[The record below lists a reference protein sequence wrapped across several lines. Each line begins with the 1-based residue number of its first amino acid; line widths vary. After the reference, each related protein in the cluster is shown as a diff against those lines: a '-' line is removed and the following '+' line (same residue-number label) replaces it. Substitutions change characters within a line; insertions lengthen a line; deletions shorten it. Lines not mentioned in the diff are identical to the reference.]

1 MAKQTVKS
9 VSVQRVIGEDDLM
22 IESFS
27 DDEMEK
33 ILSTISD
40 DAIIRLIDDNGMIDR
55 DKLFEDAVITVNQIR
70 NKLL

>member
-1 MAKQTVKS
+1 MAKQTLKS